1 MKNEFLIRME
11 QPEDCVRVS
20 DKDGIYYRMFH
31 DPVTELEKNEID
43 CMQFHVPAEK
53 LVDYHEHSRGTE
65 TFFISQGKFL
75 CNCMGRGFTM
85 GPGDILHIQPWMGHS
100 FIPIEP
106 ESRLNIMFMGIDQQY
121 SITTPRFRIA
131 ENFPGVF
138 ENPEFVKKFRAVNG
152 GAGARTVPVQDD
164 FPKEQVHQ
172 LRPHGYGLREHNYDG
187 IKMLLKIAKYET
199 EGVKE
204 VWDLHMKPGFFCEWD
219 NFLPEYR
226 VLYVKS
232 GKLKCW
238 VKTSAT
244 EKLEFFAE
252 KENII
257 FIPPYNPFGF
267 EVIEDATVYDMDCC
281 ARLQDLCEEIEAFTA
296 KNDSTFPG
304 KEKLLEMSESFD
316 FNITDVGYNAR

>member
-1 MKNEFLIRME
+1 ME

-31 DPVTELEKNEID
+31 DPVTALQKNEID

-53 LVDYHEHSRGTE
+53 LVDYHEHTRGTE

-85 GPGDILHIQPWMGHS
+85 EPGDILHIQPWMGHS

-121 SITTPRFRIA
+121 SITKPRFRIA
-131 ENFPGVF
+131 ENFPGVMEDPDF
-138 ENPEFVKKFRAVNG
+138 AKAFRATNG
-152 GAGARTVPVQDD
+152 GAGKRTLPVQDD
-164 FPKEQVHQ
+164 FPKDQVQQ
-172 LRPHGYGLREHNYDG
+172 LRTPDYGLREHNFDG

-204 VWDLHMKPGFFCEWD
+204 VWDLLMKPGFFCEWD
-219 NFLPEYR
+219 NFVPEYR
-226 VLYVKS
+226 VFYVTG
-232 GKLKCW
+232 GKLRCW
-238 VKTSAT
+238 VRLSAT
-244 EKLEFFAE
+244 ETLEFFAE

-257 FIPPYNPFGF
+257 FIPPYTPFGF
-267 EVIEDATVYDMDCC
+267 EVVEEARMYDMDCG
-281 ARLQDLCEEIEAFTA
+281 ARLQDLCEEIEAFCH
-296 KNDSTFPG
+296 NNGNTFPD
-304 KEKLLEMSESFD
+304 KQWLLDMSKAFD
-316 FNITDVGYNAR
+316 FNITDVGYNKK